1 MTLNLSIFYECCPQV
16 GGTVCSQALGQLV
29 ICLCYAD
36 RYVRRCAAAR
46 LYEALTLYGDESSV
60 PSENLDQV
68 IWINV

>member
-1 MTLNLSIFYECCPQV
+1 MKVSKILVNNIGMYYLQV

-46 LYEALTLYGDESSV
+46 LYEALTLYGDECSV
-60 PSENLDQV
+60 APENLDQV
-68 IWINV
+68 I